1 LYPGR
6 QGGVMH
12 LAAGGAPARVAA
24 MLLDQD
30 RYLGYLDLLDD
41 PHVVASGPQA
51 TAAVRADLWEVL
63 VRGRGEE
70 FRRGQG
76 TFVLGVP
83 GLPAGSAGILSRRG
97 LRLGGRGD
105 VRRRRV
111 RGWWG
116 GLAGGGQLR
125 LGPGAGGAELGNGR
139 RERLDTRL
147 QPLAVDTRGSGFGPH
162 AALFYAFSDKRHYPV
177 NRYASRRPS
186 CPPPPARSSGSS
198 GPRRGPA
205 SRRTSWPSPGR

>member
-83 GLPAGSAGILSRRG
+83 GLPAGSAGILSRRWVRAGG
-97 LRLGGRGD
+97 LDGVRQGGVRGGWGVAVRGGRMLVRLGQGGRE
-105 VRRRRV
+105 V
-111 RGWWG
+111 
-116 GLAGGGQLR
+116 
-125 LGPGAGGAELGNGR
+125 
-139 RERLDTRL
+139 
-147 QPLAVDTRGSGFGPH
+147 S
-162 AALFYAFSDKRHYPV
+162 
-177 NRYASRRPS
+177 
-186 CPPPPARSSGSS
+186 
-198 GPRRGPA
+198 
-205 SRRTSWPSPGR
+205 